1 MRDRGDAVRKEVVK
15 RQQEAMA
22 DAGLE
27 AMVAVSPENFAYTT
41 GFVVPSQPLMR
52 WRHAMAVVTRDGR
65 EAILTVD
72 MEESTVRMHAGDV
85 EIRVWGEFTDS
96 AMECF
101 AVLLKD
107 MGLSES
113 TVGLEMAYLPAGDF
127 EELRVLLPN
136 AGFKG
141 ADGIY
146 DRLRQLKSPGEIE
159 LIRNLSRITDQAI
172 GEALRFVKA
181 GMTEMDLAGALTRG
195 IYARG
200 VEQFKLMIIATGE
213 RSEYPNVGPSH
224 RVLKPGDL
232 CRVEIFGVI
241 AGYHAAVCRTAVVR
255 KASQEALDIWRL
267 LIECKYLVI
276 DMIKPGAGTQEIYEA
291 FLVKFA
297 ELGLPPIS
305 FVGHGIGLHLHEE
318 PYLGKYSDSRLEAGM
333 VLGIEPLVYGVGKGF
348 GLQSKDMVTVTQ
360 TGCELLSDQTHNDD
374 LIVIP

>member
-1 MRDRGDAVRKEVVK
+1 MRKEIVK
-15 RQQEAMA
+15 RQQKAMV

-27 AMVAVSPENFAYTT
+27 AMVAISPENFAYTT

-72 MEESTVRMHAGDV
+72 MEESTVRMNAGDV

-96 AMECF
+96 VMESF
-101 AVLLKD
+101 AALLKD

-113 TVGLEMAYLPAGDF
+113 AVGLEMAYLPAGDF
-127 EELRVLLPN
+127 EELRTLLPD
-136 AGFKG
+136 AAFKG

-146 DRLRQLKSPGEIE
+146 DRLRQLKSPEEIE

-172 GEALRFVKA
+172 GEALHSVKA

-200 VEQFKLMIIATGE
+200 AEQFKLMIIATGE

-232 CRVEIFGVI
+232 CRVEIFGII

-267 LIECKYLVI
+267 LIECKYLVL
-276 DMIKPGAGTQEIYEA
+276 DLIKPGASTQEIYKA
-291 FLVKFA
+291 FLVKFG

-374 LIVIP
+374 LIIIP